1 MNVNCQNLYNRLLNE
16 SYAVYQEFNDIGME
30 VVNSDIWNTFVN
42 SLSNLPQDCVTVFRG
57 IDRQGDIYNMNELL
71 NENVELVRRILNFIT
86 KKWGHMEPLQFGKR
100 LKKPNLKRIL
110 MEINYL
116 KKIKTTFN

>member
-42 SLSNLPQDCVTVFRG
+42 SISNLPQDCVTVFRG

-100 LKKPNLKRIL
+100 MKKQKGDLKQLL

-116 KKIKTTFN
+116 KKRVN

>member
-1 MNVNCQNLYNRLLNE
+1 
-16 SYAVYQEFNDIGME
+16 
-30 VVNSDIWNTFVN
+30 
-42 SLSNLPQDCVTVFRG
+42 
-57 IDRQGDIYNMNELL
+57 MNELL

>member
-1 MNVNCQNLYNRLLNE
+1 MNANCHNLYNLILNE
-16 SYAVYQEFNDIGME
+16 SYSVYKEFNDIGME

-42 SLSNLPQDCVTVFRG
+42 IITHLPPDCVTVFRG

-100 LKKPNLKRIL
+100 MKKQKGDLKQLL

-116 KKIKTTFN
+116 KKRVN